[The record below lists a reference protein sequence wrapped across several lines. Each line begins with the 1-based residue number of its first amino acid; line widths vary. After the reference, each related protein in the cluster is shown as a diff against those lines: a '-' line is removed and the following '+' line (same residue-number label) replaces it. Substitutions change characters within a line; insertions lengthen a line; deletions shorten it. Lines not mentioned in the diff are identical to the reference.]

1 MKPTSRTMPRP
12 VTCAGASFLA
22 LLSLPLA
29 ACGDEPALRQ
39 PHVIVLSLDTVRA
52 DRFSC
57 YGAPEG
63 STPRMDAFARGAD
76 RYESCS
82 ATSSWTLPSHAS
94 MFTGLFPFEHG
105 SHGFEVDGMI
115 DNVHPLHPDH
125 VTFAEELGGFG
136 YDTAAFVANNVYLAK
151 RYGMDQ
157 GFDTYE
163 VHHER
168 AAEVMGRA
176 LAHVDR
182 HLAKDTDRP
191 LLLFVNVMD
200 AHRPYMAY
208 SDEELAALPRE
219 QDPSGLLEDLCKQ
232 VMNRGE
238 APGELGDRVSEL
250 YSRAIHRLDA
260 EVGGFLDALDKKGI
274 LEGAVVVITSDHGEA
289 FGTHG
294 IVEHAKDVYEP
305 LVAVPLI
312 VRLPGQPDG
321 RVIRER
327 ASLVDVPGLIARGLT
342 GNAGGVAR
350 NTFPRVPGTHPVTS
364 EIHFA
369 RPRDIVLYKTQF
381 QHERTALREGD
392 MKLILGGPDVQL
404 FDLAEDPGELLNLAS
419 ARPGPVTAMTA
430 TLDEFIATYR
440 YTGERLQPRALS
452 DEANRAMNALGYGRG
467 GAAESKA
474 SSVKDDGPR

>member
-1 MKPTSRTMPRP
+1 MHFIPHATSRRP
-12 VTCAGASFLA
+12 FYRRASSLA
-22 LLSLPLA
+22 LLSLALV
-29 ACGDEPALRQ
+29 ACGDEKAERQ

-63 STPRMDAFARGAD
+63 STPRIDAFAEGAD
-76 RYESCS
+76 LYESCS

-94 MFTGLFPFEHG
+94 MFTGLFAFEHG

-125 VTFAEELGGFG
+125 VTFAEELAGFG
-136 YDTAAFVANNVYLAK
+136 YETAAFVANNVYLAK
-151 RYGMDQ
+151 RYGLDQ
-157 GFDTYE
+157 GFGTYE

-168 AAEVMGRA
+168 AAQVMGRA
-176 LAHVDR
+176 LAHVDG
-182 HLAKDTDRP
+182 HLAENAGQP
-191 LLLFVNVMD
+191 MLLFVNVMD
-200 AHRPYMAY
+200 AHRPYAAY
-208 SDEELAALPRE
+208 SDEELAALPDE
-219 QDPSGLLEDLCKQ
+219 QNPKGLLEDLCKQ

-238 APGELGDRVSEL
+238 APGELGDRVSAL
-250 YSRAIHRLDA
+250 YSRAIHRLDG
-260 EVGGFLDALDKKGI
+260 EVGGFLDALDDRGL

-312 VRLPGQPDG
+312 VRMPGQKVG
-321 RVIRER
+321 RVVRER
-327 ASLVDVPGLIARGLT
+327 ASLVDVPGLIAKGLT
-342 GNAGGVAR
+342 GNAGGVSR

-369 RPRDIVLYKTQF
+369 RPRDIVLYKAQF

-392 MKLILGGPDVQL
+392 MKLILGGPEAQL
-404 FDLAEDPGELLNLAS
+404 FDLAKDPGELHNLAS
-419 ARPGPVTAMTA
+419 ARPGSVTAMTA
-430 TLDEFIATYR
+430 TLDSFIAAHR

-452 DEANRAMNALGYGRG
+452 DEATRAMDALGYGGGKAADSG
-467 GAAESKA
+467 GA
-474 SSVKDDGPR
+474 SVKDDGPR

>member
-1 MKPTSRTMPRP
+1 MISSIWSRGFWAPC
-12 VTCAGASFLA
+12 V
-22 LLSLPLA
+22 LSLA
-29 ACGDEPALRQ
+29 ACGDKPAPPL
-39 PHVIVLSLDTVRA
+39 PNVIILSLDTVRA

-57 YGAPEG
+57 YGAPAG
-63 STPRMDAFARGAD
+63 ATPRMDAFAAKAD
-76 RYESCS
+76 RYASCTS
-82 ATSSWTLPSHAS
+82 SSSWTLPSHAS

-125 VTFAEELGGFG
+125 VTFAEELGSFG

-168 AAEVMGRA
+168 AAQVMSRA
-176 LAHVDR
+176 LDHVDGVI
-182 HLAKDTDRP
+182 AKGTGQP

-200 AHRPYMAY
+200 AHRPYAAY
-208 SDEELAALPRE
+208 SDEELAALPKD
-219 QDPSGLLEDLCKQ
+219 QNPNGLLEDLCKQ

-250 YSRAIHRLDA
+250 YSRAIHRLDG
-260 EVGGFLDALDKKGI
+260 EVGAYLDALEERGVLDN
-274 LEGAVVVITSDHGEA
+274 AVVIITSDHGEA

-312 VRLPGQPDG
+312 VRYPDQKQG
-321 RVIRER
+321 RVIEER
-327 ASLVDVPGLIARGLT
+327 ASSVDVPGLIAKGLS
-342 GNAGGVAR
+342 GHAGGVTR
-350 NTFPRVPGTHPVTS
+350 VTFPRVPGTHPVVS
-364 EIHFA
+364 ELHFA
-369 RPRDIVLYKTQF
+369 RPRDIVLYKAQF

-392 MKLILGGPDVQL
+392 MKLILGGPEVQL
-404 FDLAEDPGELLNLAS
+404 FDLAEDPGELANIAPK
-419 ARPGPVTAMTA
+419 RPDLVTAMTA
-430 TLDEFIATYR
+430 ALDQFIVRNR

-452 DEANRAMNALGYGRG
+452 DAATKAMSALGYGPG
-467 GAAESKA
+467 GKSKA
-474 SSVKDDGPR
+474 PGDEDDGPR